1 MRNREFIEN
10 LILNIIS
17 PTISIFIA
25 LFFGGIIIYLLGHNP
40 IETYKEVINFA
51 LGNPNGWG
59 YVLFNATSFIFA
71 GLAVAVAFK
80 AGLFNIGAE
89 GQILVGGFVSAIA
102 GLYIAPLFPPF
113 LHLFITLLFAAI
125 GGALWAFIPA
135 ILKAK
140 LGAHEVINTIMMNW
154 IGYALT
160 NYLVINTFREK
171 GVVYPLPQTA
181 KLPASAT
188 LPKLFA
194 LFQKVG
200 INIPESNPLN
210 SSLIFAVLAV
220 LFTYYLLWRTK
231 LGYEIRALGLNPH
244 ASENAGISSQKIIF
258 VSMLISGALA
268 GLASINDVLGYR
280 YRFLDN
286 FTHGM
291 GFTGIA
297 VALLGKNHP
306 AGIVFSAFLFG
317 ALDRMAIGMDVFTHI
332 PREIISVLQAVIIL
346 TIVVSNEVLIR
357 FLKRRRKT
365 IYA

>member
-1 MRNREFIEN
+1 MKNRDFLEN

-17 PTISIFIA
+17 PAISILIA
-25 LFFGGIIIYLLGHNP
+25 LFFGGIVIFLLGHNP
-40 IETYKEVINFA
+40 IETYKEVISFA

-59 YVLFNATSFIFA
+59 YVLFSTTSFILA

-80 AGLFNIGAE
+80 TGLFNIGAE

-113 LHLFITLLFAAI
+113 LHLFITLLFAAL
-125 GGALWAFIPA
+125 GGALWALIPGL
-135 ILKAK
+135 LKAK

-160 NYLVINTFREK
+160 NYLVVNTFREK
-171 GVVYPLPQTA
+171 GVIYPLPQTA
-181 KLPASAT
+181 KLPSSAT
-188 LPKLFA
+188 LPKLFSI
-194 LFQKVG
+194 FQKIG

-210 SSLIFAVLAV
+210 SSLIIAVLAII
-220 LFTYYLLWRTK
+220 FTYYLLWKTK

-244 ASENAGISSQKIIF
+244 ASENAGINPQKIILL
-258 VSMLISGALA
+258 SMLISGALA

-306 AGIVFSAFLFG
+306 IGIIFSALLFG

-332 PREIISVLQAVIIL
+332 PREIISVLQAIIIL
-346 TIVVSNEVLIR
+346 TIVVTNEVVIR
-357 FLKRRRKT
+357 FLKRRRK
-365 IYA
+365 ILYV

>member
-17 PTISIFIA
+17 PVISIFIA
-25 LFFGGIIIYLLGHNP
+25 LFLGGIIIYLLGHNP

-59 YVLFNATSFIFA
+59 YVLFNATSFILA

-102 GLYIAPLFPPF
+102 GLYIAPLFPSF

-160 NYLVINTFREK
+160 NYFVVNTFRER
-171 GVVYPLPQTA
+171 GVLYPLPQTA

-188 LPKLFA
+188 LPKLFG

-210 SSLIFAVLAV
+210 SSLIIAILAV
-220 LFTYYLLWRTK
+220 LVTYYLLWRTK
-231 LGYEIRALGLNPH
+231 LGYEIRALGLNSH
-244 ASENAGISSQKIIF
+244 ASENAGISPPKIIF
-258 VSMLISGALA
+258 VSMLVSGALA

-306 AGIVFSAFLFG
+306 VGIVFSALLFG

-346 TIVVSNEVLIR
+346 TIVVGNEVLIR